1 MIRRFF
7 RRNRKLAIA
16 STAIISLLALSVCV
30 VCIYNSRI
38 LAGVFQAH
46 KNEDGTVSYVEKN
59 KIEVLEIVAQDGQQ
73 VLGYTVE
80 GSEPIKPEQIASY
93 TGSIDHDEFL
103 AATGYDVTGTPG
115 NYTVNSSH
123 NNTFND
129 NVLSGGMFTDDDSII
144 VNSVTASSLTEE
156 DIADADLIYINSGDN
171 DENLLYYYDQIVNN
185 GRNGIVK
192 GDKGQ
197 SYAGTTE
204 ADISVKELAVDTI
217 LKAAGRPVNASLL
230 NTEVFEKAEV
240 ENYKDYNIDEYING
254 IGALDK
260 DSLTGVDINDSISKI
275 SSALS
280 AINSQAKNN
289 AITPLRTYIRSGS
302 VPDEEKDN
310 FIKLLKQREYTDFY
324 EVNAQAY
331 IDRLVSTRALTDKK
345 IENAMSNVN
354 KSNYTNAVN
363 ALISAK
369 TTAIPEDET
378 DTEEETGTDETPAPA
393 VTLSEDEIA
402 QYIAQVFYNND
413 QYISINSHAYA
424 EEFLNEETVYT
435 LDNPNTFVDELLA
448 SVISIVN
455 DNRKDEALTK
465 IASLTA
471 NKAETDNLKADLD
484 AAKEMFELAGL
495 DAYKE
500 FNITLYLDAIGS
512 LSDADA
518 LTSQQPDGEDGGY
531 IRKYDVSKINN
542 LLTGIN
548 NSTQKME
555 ISCDMSWAMAM
566 KVYEYITV
574 NGRALVYNTELLTG
588 KTIGDYT
595 NPNDENN
602 GNSVYK
608 MLLVLRQ
615 MRPDYF
621 RNTVLPKIDAE
632 GNYTDGSGTVN
643 GKWYAGTFCSAWN
656 NEAAADKNNFREPAV
671 VGKLYDEAGN
681 QIGDTTYIND
691 NIFSYTGQQFLGG
704 KNFYVDTDDYN
715 EVVPNTKKGEE
726 TVETKKTVYIDT
738 SSQSWWTSAAEEGH
752 QYVYC
757 KLSDGT
763 AQTLK
768 VYEKYTQRQSTFW
781 VDIPD
786 NTTSIHFFI
795 GNITWG
801 DYNRTTDINTVA
813 ADDNGTIYKLNS
825 YKGAG
830 GKFVYKEDGASKSQ
844 TVKYFN
850 WSKDGKIDGSSAD
863 IEEPTDRTKGEIIRD
878 IMGISINQ
886 LQSMPFRV
894 LEIQPTGAVNEF
906 NSYAGAVK
914 LASYLRVD
922 LPDMTK
928 SNYTDY
934 FDIESISIREFNT
947 RNEELADN
955 YDLIYFGIQT
965 GLMASKEYSS
975 GSDKVKRA
983 VYGSST
989 VMGESYYMNGL
1000 VYTGI
1005 GQQRQVGASLRG
1017 TVADDYVKQAGSAS
1031 GLSLGTSFGIDYKL
1045 WTKYFFAEFSQP
1057 GNNQLDPNSIY
1068 VQKGGANYV
1077 STRLTGNDLT
1087 VLRMNDLLDYVKAGY
1102 PVMFADEVLNADN
1115 DSEYTDCTNS
1125 NYAAAT
1131 YAEAVKWR
1139 YVDKKSKLYAFIQTA
1154 KNLGKD
1160 TSGEYTD
1167 ASAFGDGKPYASLI
1181 SVKYAKYGK
1190 NPDKLTASE
1199 KFNGGLSFAV
1209 KRNIQVD
1216 FTLISGPQ
1224 EYDKDTDGNELT
1236 PSTRGNGV
1244 AGNYV
1249 TDMNSC
1255 KVVLKPNVSRD
1266 GEWLNNN
1273 YEFHFYIDKSGTANF
1288 PDEQTVELDVSSY
1301 YDAKNNQVTVT
1312 TKNGKWPT
1320 GLEGFIPW
1328 KIVAVSKHNPGNKW
1342 SYLGYSAF
1350 YKNEADVVNVLWV
1363 STQANS
1369 NGAVDGTTL
1378 DFRKMIYEYEGKND
1392 DGYPVGT
1399 DYIPE
1404 YDIKVDKIYYG
1415 RFYDNYRT
1423 RPGDK
1428 LNRDDEVEYYTKAT
1442 SLLKVGKLKNVE
1454 SDSTRVVDASNPNPE
1469 YDMIVFGY
1477 CDSYYG
1483 LDLENVGALK
1493 DIDYFVNKAGH
1504 SLMFAHDNA
1513 SYITSVNYYTDM
1525 SGRRDSTQNGYHSFT
1540 TNFAR
1545 NNTAYLRGMIG
1556 MDNYGSSFSPLAFD
1570 SSNTETTEKNLS
1582 WLYIWQPSLFNARSY
1597 ITSNPANP
1605 TTEELSDMRGFV
1617 DGQLLW
1623 YSSNTSDWPFKSNNG
1638 TGSNIG
1644 TNAYQDSWITTK
1656 GIECTN
1662 KGQIAMYP
1670 FIIGDSLTIDSET
1683 HFQYTRLDLED
1694 EDTTV
1699 WYTLS
1704 NNGGHEYY
1712 DVTKGDG
1719 SNNYYIYSKGNVTY
1733 TGAGHRHID
1742 DDAVETFLFVN
1753 TVVAAIKLGNF
1764 APDVTFPDAVSVNN
1778 TEILYGYET
1787 DQKLKVTF
1795 KATDYDAESGD
1806 KAFNDA
1812 VIFLDKDNDGV
1823 YDSSKGDVLLNV
1835 PNYSPGTVSNL
1846 RDVDGNIINID
1857 GTDIENRKETT
1868 FYLDFDYLASV
1879 YDSAIPD
1886 YLKKLDSGAK
1896 AADKVNALFEGTDV
1910 GGTTD
1915 YQYKICVSVLS
1926 TLEEERAKTE
1936 EADISDYY
1944 QSGMVKAI
1952 LRSLYDLR

>member
-38 LAGVFQAH
+38 LAGVFQVH

-59 KIEVLEIVAQDGQQ
+59 KVEILEIVAQDGQQ

-93 TGSIDHDEFL
+93 TGSINHDEFL

-129 NVLSGGMFTDDDSII
+129 NVLSGGMFTENDSII

-156 DIADADLIYINSGDN
+156 DIETADLIYINSGDN
-171 DENLLYYYDQIVNN
+171 DDNLLYYYDQIVNN
-185 GRNGIVK
+185 GREGIAK

-197 SYAGTTE
+197 SYTGTTE
-204 ADISVKELAVDTI
+204 QDISVKELAVDTI
-217 LKAAGRPVNASLL
+217 LKAAGRSVNASLL
-230 NTEVFEKAEV
+230 NEEVFEKAEV
-240 ENYKDYNIDEYING
+240 ENFKDYNINEYING
-254 IGALDK
+254 IGALDR
-260 DSLTGVDINDSISKI
+260 DSLTGVDIQDSISKI

-280 AINSQAKNN
+280 DINKQAKQN
-289 AITPLRTYIRSGS
+289 AIAPIKTYARSGNI
-302 VPDEEKDN
+302 PDEEKDN
-310 FIKLLKQREYTDFY
+310 FIKLLKQREYTNFY

-331 IDRLVSTRALTDKK
+331 IDRILSTRASTDKK
-345 IENAMSNVN
+345 IEKAMQDVN
-354 KSNYTNAVN
+354 NSNYTNAVN

-369 TTAIPEDET
+369 SIVSTEEG
-378 DTEEETGTDETPAPA
+378 TEEETGTEVTPEPA

-413 QYISINSHAYA
+413 QYLSINSHAYA
-424 EEFLNEETVYT
+424 EEFVKEETVYT
-435 LDNPNTFVDELLA
+435 LDNPDTFVSELLA

-465 IASLTA
+465 IASLAADRT
-471 NKAETDNLKADLD
+471 ETDNLKADLD
-484 AAKEMFELAGL
+484 AAKEMFELADL
-495 DAYKE
+495 DAYK
-500 FNITLYLDAIGS
+500 NYNVTLYLDAIAS
-512 LSDADA
+512 LSDTDA
-518 LTSQQPDGEDGGY
+518 LTSQQPAGEGGGY

-542 LLTGIN
+542 LLTGVN
-548 NSTQKME
+548 DSKQKME
-555 ISCDMSWAMAM
+555 IPCDMSWAMAM
-566 KVYEYITV
+566 KLYEYVTI
-574 NGRALVYNTELLTG
+574 NGRALVYNTELLTS
-588 KTIGDYT
+588 KTIGDYK

-621 RNTVLPKIDAE
+621 RNTVLPKIDAD

-656 NEAAADKNNFREPAV
+656 NEAAADKHNFREPAV
-671 VGKLYDEAGN
+671 VGKLYDEEGN
-681 QIGDTTYIND
+681 QIGDTTYVND
-691 NIFSYTGQQFLGG
+691 NIFSYTGQQYLGG
-704 KNFYVDTDDYN
+704 KNFYVDTEDYN
-715 EVVPNTKKGEE
+715 EVVPNTKEGET
-726 TVETKKTVYIDT
+726 TVKTTKTVYVDT
-738 SSQSWWTSAAEEGH
+738 SSQSWWAEAAEDGH

-763 AQTLK
+763 SQTLL
-768 VYEKYTQRQSTFW
+768 VDEPCAERSSTYS
-781 VDIPD
+781 VEIPL
-786 NTTSIHFFI
+786 NATSIHFFI
-795 GNITWG
+795 GDITWS
-801 DYNRTTDINTVA
+801 DYNRTNDINTVA
-813 ADDNGTIYKLNS
+813 GDDAGTVYKITNYNS
-825 YKGAG
+825 AG
-830 GKFVYKEDGASKSQ
+830 GKFRYQEGSQSKVQ
-844 TVKYFN
+844 TVKFWN
-850 WSKDGKIDGSSAD
+850 WSKDGKIDDGSDS
-863 IEEPTDRTKGEIIRD
+863 EESRDRTKGEIIRD

-894 LEIQPTGAVNEF
+894 LEIQPAGAVNEF

-914 LASYLRVD
+914 LAGYLCVD

-928 SNYTDY
+928 ANYKDY
-934 FDIESISIREFNT
+934 FDVESISIREFNT
-947 RNEELADN
+947 RHEELADN
-955 YDLIYFGIQT
+955 YDLIYFGTQT
-965 GLMASKEYSS
+965 GLMASKEYTS

-1005 GQQRQVGASLRG
+1005 GQQREVGASLRG
-1017 TVADDYVKQAGSAS
+1017 TVADDYIKQPGSAS
-1031 GLSLGTSFGIDYKL
+1031 DLSGYGNTRFVQEHTL
-1045 WTKYFFAEFSQP
+1045 WTKYFFAEFSGS
-1057 GNNQLDPNSIY
+1057 GNNQLDPNGIY
-1068 VQKGGANYV
+1068 IQKGGTNYV
-1077 STRLTGNDLT
+1077 NTRLTGNDLT

-1115 DSEYTDCTNS
+1115 DSEYQDCTNS

-1139 YVDKKSKLYAFIQTA
+1139 YVDKKSKLYAFIQNA

-1167 ASAFGDGKPYASLI
+1167 TSAFSDGKPYASLI

-1199 KFNGGLSFAV
+1199 KFNGSLSFAV
-1209 KRNIQVD
+1209 KRNVQVD

-1224 EYDKDTDGNELT
+1224 EYDRDKDGKLLKQS
-1236 PSTRGNGV
+1236 STGKQV
-1244 AGNYV
+1244 SGNYV

-1255 KVVLKPNVSRD
+1255 KVVLKPNVDKDS
-1266 GEWLNNN
+1266 EWLDNN

-1288 PDEQTVELDVSSY
+1288 PAEQTVELDISSY
-1301 YDAKNNQVTVT
+1301 YDTKNNQVTVT

-1328 KIVAVSKHNPGNKW
+1328 KIVAVSKSNPGNKW
-1342 SYLGYSAF
+1342 SYVGYSAF
-1350 YKNEADVVNVLWV
+1350 YKNETDVVNVLWV
-1363 STQANS
+1363 CTEATG
-1369 NGAVDGTTL
+1369 NGATNGSTL
-1378 DFRKMIYEYEGKND
+1378 DFRKMIYKYEGKDEN
-1392 DGYPVGT
+1392 GYSVGK

-1404 YDIKVDKIYYG
+1404 YDIKVDKIYYTK
-1415 RFYDNYRT
+1415 FYQNYQQT
-1423 RPGDK
+1423 ADILSHGVKVD
-1428 LNRDDEVEYYTKAT
+1428 YFTKAN
-1442 SLLKVGKLKNVE
+1442 SLLKVGKLKDV
-1454 SDSTRVVDASNPNPE
+1454 DKDKTRVTDPSNPNPE

-1477 CDSYYG
+1477 CDSYNG
-1483 LDLENVGALK
+1483 LDLYTTEVLK
-1493 DIDYFVNKAGH
+1493 DVDYFVNKAGH
-1504 SLMFAHDNA
+1504 SLLFAHDNA
-1513 SYITSVNYYTDM
+1513 SYITSLNYYTNTN
-1525 SGRRDSTQNGYHSFT
+1525 GTASTSNNNHSFT
-1540 TNFAR
+1540 TNFGR
-1545 NNTAYLRGMIG
+1545 FNTAYLRGMLG
-1556 MDNYGSSFSPLAFD
+1556 MDNYGSSYSPLAFN
-1570 SSNTETTEKNLS
+1570 SSNTDTTEKNLS
-1582 WLYIWQPSLFNARSY
+1582 WLYKWQPSLFNARSY
-1597 ITSNPANP
+1597 ITADPANP
-1605 TTEELSDMRGFV
+1605 TTTELSDMRGFV

-1623 YSSNTSDWPFKSNNG
+1623 YSTKTSDWPFKESNG
-1638 TGSNIG
+1638 TGANIG
-1644 TNAYQDSWITTK
+1644 TNAYQESWITTK

-1662 KGQIAMYP
+1662 KGQIAVYP
-1670 FIIGDSLTIDSET
+1670 FVIGDSLTTDTET
-1683 HFQYTRLDLED
+1683 HFQYTRLGLED

-1704 NNGGHEYY
+1704 NNGGHSYY
-1712 DVTKGDG
+1712 DATKGDG

-1733 TGAGHRHID
+1733 TGAGHRAIK
-1742 DDAVETFLFVN
+1742 DDAVETLLFVN

-1764 APDVTFPDAVSVNN
+1764 APDVTFPDAISVNN
-1778 TEILYGYET
+1778 TEVLYGYET
-1787 DQKLKVTF
+1787 DKRLKVTF
-1795 KATDYDAESGD
+1795 KATDYDAESGA
-1806 KAFNDA
+1806 KAFKDA
-1812 VIFLDKDNDGV
+1812 RIFLDRDNDGV

-1846 RDVDGNIINID
+1846 KDVDGNIINID
-1857 GTDIENRKETT
+1857 GTNIENRQEHT

-1886 YLKKLDSGAK
+1886 YLKPASMLGTNVN
-1896 AADKVNALFEGTDV
+1896 AADKVNALFAGTKV
-1910 GGTTD
+1910 GDTTD

-1926 TLEEERAKTE
+1926 TLEEERAKAQE
-1936 EADISDYY
+1936 DDISDYY
-1944 QSGMVKAI
+1944 QSGLVKVI
-1952 LRSLYDLR
+1952 LRSLYELR